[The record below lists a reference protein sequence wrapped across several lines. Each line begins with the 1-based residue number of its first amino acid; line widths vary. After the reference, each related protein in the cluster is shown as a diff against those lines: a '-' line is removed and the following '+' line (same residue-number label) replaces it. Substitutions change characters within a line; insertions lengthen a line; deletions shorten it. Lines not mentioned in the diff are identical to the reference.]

1 MRRILQAIASLK
13 LTVVLVVL
21 LAVVLSAATIVESI
35 HGAQAA
41 RQIYFAPWFLFLLA
55 TFGANLV
62 AAIVDRWPQTKWR
75 IGFAIT
81 HLSLALILAG
91 AMVTYV
97 AKTEGQLPLW
107 EGQQSSTVLSNIGPD
122 GPSSSFELPFQ
133 VRCDDFQMDFY
144 PGTRRPSMFRSKV
157 TLVDASGERAAVIEM
172 NKPLDYRGFRFFQS
186 SYQVQ
191 GNREMTILSVSK
203 DPGQTAV
210 FVGYYMLIF
219 GMIVV
224 FSTRLV
230 QARDARAAALLAIAL
245 LAAAAPAGAA
255 QLPEPATADALRE
268 MPVQHDGRTMP
279 LDTMARDSVWS
290 VTGLRAWPG
299 IDPVRMTLGW
309 EYDAAGWSRE
319 PVVKVGGRDVALA
332 VGLDANR
339 RWASFEELVSSES
352 LHAALDRMRARQETE
367 ETLSPVEK
375 DLQKLE
381 NRLVT
386 LDAFFRGGA
395 IKAVPGAQPGAPWSP
410 PPGQSPSDLVSLE
423 SRIRAAGAPADYP
436 TAAAM
441 HLERTYNDRRPSRI
455 AWILLLVATLA
466 AGFSQERDR
475 FRLRA
480 ISAVALLAAFAVMTW
495 GLVVRWQIAGR
506 IPASNI
512 YESMLF
518 LGWGV
523 AFFGVVAVLLRNRL
537 LIFNAAA
544 IAMLA
549 ELFTDFV
556 PVDPFI
562 RPMPPVLSGTPWLAI
577 HVPIVM
583 LSYSVFAMTALFGHM
598 VVGVEIFA
606 PKRRDLARRWS
617 ELLYYYIHVGSILLI
632 AGILTG
638 SIWAASSWGR
648 YWGWDPKEV
657 WSLVAFLAY
666 MAILHARY
674 DKLLGDF
681 GVAISSIGAFGTIL
695 MTYLGVNFILA
706 AGLHSYGFGSS
717 RLASTLVTVGAVE
730 VGFVLIGWAFRRR
743 NLALVPEE

>member
-1 MRRILQAIASLK
+1 MRRVWQFLASLQ
-13 LTVVLVVL
+13 LTVYLLIVLS
-21 LAVVLSAATIVESI
+21 VVLSAATIVESVR
-35 HGAQAA
+35 GAEAA
-41 RQIYFAPWFLFLLA
+41 RQIYFAPWFIFLLA
-55 TFGANLV
+55 FFGANLV
-62 AAIVDRWPQTKWR
+62 AAIVDRWPKTKWR

-81 HLSLALILAG
+81 HLSLALILVG

-97 AKTEGQLPLW
+97 AKVEGQLPLW
-107 EGQQSSTVLSNIGPD
+107 EGQQSSSVLSDFGPN
-122 GPSSSFELPFQ
+122 GPTSSFELPFE

-144 PGTRRPSMFRSKV
+144 PGTRRPSMFRSRV
-157 TLVDASGERAAVIEM
+157 TLVDAGAERQAVIEM
-172 NKPLDYRGFRFFQS
+172 NKPLDYRGYRFFQS
-186 SYQVQ
+186 SYQIQ
-191 GNREMTILSVSK
+191 GNREMTVLSVAK

-210 FVGYYMLIF
+210 FVGYYLLIA

-224 FSTRLV
+224 FTTRLI
-230 QARDARAAALLAIAL
+230 QAKNARGAALLALAL
-245 LAAAAPAGAA
+245 LAAASPLGAA

-268 MPVQHDGRTMP
+268 LPVQHDGRTMP
-279 LDTMARDSVWS
+279 LDTLARDAVWT
-290 VTGLRAWPG
+290 VTGMRAWPG
-299 IDPVRMTLGW
+299 IDPVRMALGW
-309 EYDAAGWSRE
+309 AYDPAGWSQE
-319 PVVKVGGRDVALA
+319 PVVKIGGRDVALA
-332 VGLDANR
+332 VGLPEK
-339 RWASFEELVSSES
+339 RWASFSELVSSQA
-352 LHAALDRMRARQETE
+352 LHAALDRMRARQEGDE
-367 ETLSPVEK
+367 KLSPVEK

-381 NRLVT
+381 NRLMT
-386 LDAFFRGGA
+386 LDGFFRGEA
-395 IKAVPGAQPGAPWSP
+395 ILAIPAAEPRATWSAAPAGSAAELASLAARLRAESP
-410 PPGQSPSDLVSLE
+410 PPG
-423 SRIRAAGAPADYP
+423 YP
-436 TAAAM
+436 TADAM
-441 HLERTYNDRRPSRI
+441 HLERTYNERRPSRI
-455 AWILLLVATLA
+455 AWILLLVAALA
-466 AGFSQERDR
+466 AGFTQERDR

-480 ISAVALLAAFAVMTW
+480 LAAVALLGAFAASTW
-495 GLVVRWQIAGR
+495 GLAVRWQIAGR

-523 AFFGVVAVLLRNRL
+523 AFFGVIAVLLRNRL

-598 VVGVEIFA
+598 VVGVEIFS

-617 ELLYYYIHVGSILLI
+617 DLLYYYTHVGSILLI

-666 MAILHARY
+666 MAILHARHE
-674 DKLLGDF
+674 KLLGDF
-681 GVAISSIGAFGTIL
+681 GVAVWSIAAFGTIL
-695 MTYLGVNFILA
+695 MTYLGVNFVLA

-717 RLASTLVTVGAVE
+717 RLANVLAAVAAVE
-730 VGFVLIGWAFRRR
+730 IGFVLLGWLFRRR
-743 NLALVPEE
+743 NLATEGEA